1 MSYNIT
7 IVGATG
13 AVGRQLLESLYKR
26 NFPFEN
32 ITLLAS
38 KKSEGKKIK
47 FKEDEYEVKNLES
60 YDFEGSDIAFFSA
73 GSEVSK
79 VFAPEAEKK
88 ECYVIDNT
96 SCFRMNKDI
105 PLIVPEINEKELLK
119 SKRKIIANPNC
130 STIQMLVALAPIH
143 KISKI
148 KRIVVS
154 TYQSVSG
161 AGQSAIDELKEQT
174 ENLLEQK
181 NILIKNIPKQI
192 AFNVVPQIDI
202 FLDNGFTKE
211 EIKMVN
217 ETNKILDPNI
227 SVNATC
233 VRVSTEIGH
242 AESVYFELENNINVE
257 LIKTALKNKKEIIF
271 SDIEYHTPIDCSGND
286 GVYVSRLRKDLVK
299 QNGFNIWVVSDNL
312 LKGAALNSV
321 QIAESLIKL
330 GKV

>member
-1 MSYNIT
+1 
-7 IVGATG
+7 
-13 AVGRQLLESLYKR
+13 
-26 NFPFEN
+26 
-32 ITLLAS
+32 
-38 KKSEGKKIK
+38 
-47 FKEDEYEVKNLES
+47 
-60 YDFEGSDIAFFSA
+60 
-73 GSEVSK
+73 
-79 VFAPEAEKK
+79 
-88 ECYVIDNT
+88 
-96 SCFRMNKDI
+96 MNKDI
-105 PLIVPEINEKELLK
+105 PLIVPEINEKELLE

-242 AESVYFELENNINVE
+242 AESVYFELENNIDVE

-299 QNGFNIWVVSDNL
+299 QNGFNFWVVSDNL

>member
-1 MSYNIT
+1 M
-7 IVGATG
+7 
-13 AVGRQLLESLYKR
+13 
-26 NFPFEN
+26 
-32 ITLLAS
+32 AS

-60 YDFEGSDIAFFSA
+60 YDFKDSDIAFFSA

-79 VFAPEAEKK
+79 VFAPEAEK

-192 AFNVVPQIDI
+192 AFNVVPQIDV

-211 EIKMVN
+211 EMKMVN

-242 AESVYFELENNINVE
+242 AESVYFELENNIDVE

-286 GVYVSRLRKDLVK
+286 EVYVSRLRKDLEK
-299 QNGFNIWVVSDNL
+299 QNGFNFWVVSDNL

>member
-1 MSYNIT
+1 MSYNIS

-38 KKSEGKKIK
+38 KKSEGKKII

-60 YDFEGSDIAFFSA
+60 YDFKDSDIAFFSA

-105 PLIVPEINEKELLK
+105 PLIVPEINEKELLE

>member
-1 MSYNIT
+1 
-7 IVGATG
+7 
-13 AVGRQLLESLYKR
+13 
-26 NFPFEN
+26 
-32 ITLLAS
+32 
-38 KKSEGKKIK
+38 
-47 FKEDEYEVKNLES
+47 
-60 YDFEGSDIAFFSA
+60 
-73 GSEVSK
+73 
-79 VFAPEAEKK
+79 
-88 ECYVIDNT
+88 
-96 SCFRMNKDI
+96 MNKDI
-105 PLIVPEINEKELLK
+105 PLIVPEINEKELLE

-211 EIKMVN
+211 EMKMVN

-286 GVYVSRLRKDLVK
+286 EVYVSRLRKDLVK
-299 QNGFNIWVVSDNL
+299 QNGFNFWVVSDNL